1 MEQYSLV
8 EIIEQAVQTEK
19 LGNELYS
26 SMAERFAKDQ
36 KLRILFETLAARE
49 LAHKKTFSDLKE
61 SLGDQKIENPEE
73 VSNFLRAVVESEFFL
88 GSHKSLPSLEH
99 LRSIDDAVKYA
110 LGFEKETLLYFL
122 GLRDIVKEKGTI
134 DEIITEEKKHIAW
147 LNDFQ
152 KAVKG

>member
-19 LGNELYS
+19 LGHELYS
-26 SMAERFAKDQ
+26 RMAERFAKEQ
-36 KLRILFETLAARE
+36 KLKVLFETLAARE
-49 LAHKKTFSDLKE
+49 LAHKKTFSDLKGRI
-61 SLGDQKIENPEE
+61 GDQKIENPEE

-99 LRSIDDAVKYA
+99 LQSVDDAVKFA
-110 LGFEKETLLYFL
+110 SGFEKETLLYFL
-122 GLRDIVKEKGTI
+122 GLRDIVKDKGVI
-134 DEIITEEKKHIAW
+134 DEIIMEEKRHIAW

-152 KAVKG
+152 KAMKL